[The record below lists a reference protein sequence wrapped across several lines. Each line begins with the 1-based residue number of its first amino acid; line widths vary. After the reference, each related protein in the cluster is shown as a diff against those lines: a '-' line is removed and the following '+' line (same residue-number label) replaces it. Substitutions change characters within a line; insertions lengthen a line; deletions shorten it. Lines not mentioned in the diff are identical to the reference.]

1 LSAARHGKLP
11 LSSAALGKTP
21 TGKRRSRRLPHGIP
35 SKYISVL
42 FQRESNKNRELI
54 LMQRKLLAAVL
65 FLIWTIALSIPAV
78 ALAQGESTGATAQ
91 PKIGRADAKIA
102 SAVRAVLDAQ
112 AAAWNRGDIEGY
124 MDGYMRSD
132 DITFVSGDNLTRG
145 WATVLARYKKSYD
158 SREKMGQLSFSDLEI
173 RPINKD
179 SAVVLGRWQLTR
191 ANDTPHGRFT
201 LIFRRTRAGW
211 RIVHDHTS

>member
-1 LSAARHGKLP
+1 
-11 LSSAALGKTP
+11 
-21 TGKRRSRRLPHGIP
+21 
-35 SKYISVL
+35 
-42 FQRESNKNRELI
+42 
-54 LMQRKLLAAVL
+54 MQRKLLAAVL
-65 FLIWTIALSIPAV
+65 FLIWTIAPSIQV
-78 ALAQGESTGATAQ
+78 LAQGESGASAQ
-91 PKIGRADAKIA
+91 PKISRADAKIT

-132 DITFVSGDNLTRG
+132 EITFVSGDNLTRG
-145 WATVLARYKKSYD
+145 WATVLARYKKNYD

-173 RPINKD
+173 RPVNKD

-201 LIFRRTRAGW
+201 LIFRRTKAGW